1 MAEKNISFVF
11 SIKND
16 NFNANIKAMNQQMK
30 VFENEIK
37 QASNNVVT
45 SSNKLEALGQKYA
58 SISKSIDGAKNK
70 VEAYKQQID
79 KQNQA
84 IEKSKGK
91 LSELG
96 NEKSKLNQKITEATN
111 KYGEELTKLKELD
124 TQRSKL
130 TNQIDKAKSKYGEE
144 SDEVQKLQKQLD
156 KLNEE
161 YDKIVEAQ
169 GDGIVEASKYA
180 DEMKKLNTETEKTEK
195 TLTSQEKKLHNYE
208 VGLSNAETEVSNLEV
223 SLRDCNEEILRQSNN
238 FLKASEDLQ
247 KTSDKMK
254 KIGGSID
261 DVSTKVLGM
270 STAVLTGVASLGK
283 MYMDTEEGF
292 QKVNTLANLSDAEF
306 TKYKES
312 AIQSS
317 NELGVSLN
325 DYNEAIY
332 NAMSSGI
339 DFASSQEFVN
349 NANKLAVGGF
359 TDVTKAVDV
368 LTTIINAYGLEAED
382 SARISDILINVQN
395 KGKVT
400 VDQLASAMGNV
411 IPTANLFGVNLENI
425 GTAYAI
431 MTSQGISAEVATTQ
445 INATLNE
452 LGSSGSKTSDILM
465 EKTGKSFKQLM
476 DEGYSLGDV
485 LKLVQQYCNEN
496 GIAFNDLWSSTEAMK
511 GSAALLNE
519 EFGSFNDVM
528 NDSIAITGSTQSAYD
543 KMTDTA
549 EYKLKK
555 AINELKNS
563 FIKLGEGA
571 TPLIEGLSEA
581 ISKLADFISNLD
593 PKLVESIGKFA
604 LWGVGIGA
612 TGKIIGSTVEGVG
625 GFIGILG
632 KLFGVLGE
640 HQVASQLAGEATGVL
655 GSALGD
661 AVGSAGGLT
670 TALGGATGATSGF
683 SGALGGLSSI
693 AGALFS
699 PAGLIAM
706 GTVAVGGLV
715 WGYKELNEKLD
726 ENGQK
731 LVDSEN
737 KWDNFEGKIR
747 TGAAG
752 LEGIFGEKIE
762 IEFTDNIDEIVT
774 NVEEKQQTLID
785 KWASYYA
792 DKHALESGE
801 FATWEEYEAEKT
813 RVEQEHADTRA
824 EIDNKSYEITKE
836 QIQKKRE
843 EYKQYLM
850 DELGWTEEAA
860 TRKSDLYVIEANEKA
875 RIYNENSAEIIDIIA
890 SCNGD
895 IESLDAESKAR
906 LQALMD
912 ENTQIELEYL
922 NEDVQNVHEADKKKR
937 AIEEAGLEESR
948 QRNEAYHKDIYGQMQ
963 DFTANQN
970 SEIDERIKNLDRWDF
985 ASEEDYL
992 AEKERLEKLKL
1003 FNQDF
1008 SDRWGSE
1015 IDNRI
1020 KQGQSFSDASRNTF
1034 ASIVHDLETGE
1045 KSVEEFGMTN
1055 EEAYAQY
1062 IISMAEAGASTDEL
1076 TDAILCIPENKRAKV
1091 IANIPDTSRPDNLK
1105 RSIDNLQDKTVN
1117 VLYNEE
1123 HQTTYAV
1130 TYRTYGAYIDPRTGA
1145 MMRAATGDPYTKG
1158 SLYLT
1163 SENGWELV
1171 DSPNGDPI
1179 PMLAQELQGDMA
1191 YLPQGSRVQTHLNST
1206 AQMRADI
1213 ETEVSKQLSRFNN
1226 SDLTEIVK
1234 AIYNEIKNQEQTNDI
1249 IVTNNNSYNV
1259 TTNTEYDEKRFEQD
1273 VETLLLKDLRRYG
1286 KVKGKGK

>member
-1 MAEKNISFVF
+1 MAEKNISFTF

-30 VFENEIK
+30 VFENEVK

-58 SISKSIDGAKNK
+58 AIAKSVEQAKGK
-70 VEAYKQQID
+70 VEAYKQQIE
-79 KQNQA
+79 KQNKA
-84 IEKSKGK
+84 IEDSKTK
-91 LSELG
+91 LSTLAS
-96 NEKSKLNQKITEATN
+96 EKTKLNQKITEATS
-111 KYGEELTKLKELD
+111 KYGEELAKLKELD

-130 TNQIDKAKSKYGEE
+130 TTQIEKAKSKYGEE

-161 YDKIVEAQ
+161 YDKIVDTQ
-169 GDGIVEASKYA
+169 GEGIVEASKYA

-195 TLTSQEKKLHNYE
+195 TLTSQEKKLHNYQT
-208 VGLSNAETEVSNLEV
+208 GLSNAETEVSNLEV
-223 SLRDCNEEILRQSNN
+223 SLRECNEEILRQSNN

-261 DVSTKVLGM
+261 EVSSKVLGM
-270 STAVLTGVASLGK
+270 STAVLTGVGTLGK
-283 MYMDTEEGF
+283 MFMDTEEGF
-292 QKVNTLANLSDAEF
+292 QKVNTLANLSDTEF
-306 TKYKES
+306 TKYKDS
-312 AIQSS
+312 AVQNS

-332 NAMSSGI
+332 TAMSSGI
-339 DFASSQEFVN
+339 DFANSQQFVN
-349 NANKLAVGGF
+349 DANKLAVGGF
-359 TDVTKAVDV
+359 TDVGKAVDV

-382 SARISDILINVQN
+382 SARISDVLINVQN

-445 INATLNE
+445 INSTLNE
-452 LGSSGSKTSDILM
+452 LGDSSSQVAGILQ

-485 LKLVQQYCNEN
+485 LKIVEQYAQEN
-496 GIAFNDLWSSTEAMK
+496 GIAFNDLWSSQEAMK
-511 GSAALLNE
+511 GSTAMLNE
-519 EFGSFNDVM
+519 TFGDFNSVM
-528 NDSIAITGSTQSAYD
+528 NDSISITGSTQAAYD
-543 KMTDTA
+543 KMTDTS

-593 PKLVESIGKFA
+593 PKIVETTGKLA

-612 TGKIIGSTVEGVG
+612 VGKGIGGLVKTGGSFMT
-625 GFIGILG
+625 
-632 KLFGVLGE
+632 VLGE
-640 HQVASQLAGEATGVL
+640 VLGFLGKHQVAAQLAGEATGGL
-655 GSALGD
+655 ASAAGD
-661 AVGSAGGLT
+661 AVGTVGG
-670 TALGGATGATSGF
+670 LGGALGEATGSASGF
-683 SGALGGLSSI
+683 SGVLSGLSGVAS
-693 AGALFS
+693 ALFS

-706 GTVAVGGLV
+706 GAVAVGGLV
-715 WGYKELNEKLD
+715 WGFKEMNEHLD

-801 FATWEEYEAEKT
+801 FATWEEYEAERT

-895 IESLDAESKAR
+895 IESLDAESYAR
-906 LQALMD
+906 LQELMD

-963 DFTANQN
+963 DTTAKQN
-970 SEIDERIKNLDRWDF
+970 EEIDKRIDNLDRLDF
-985 ASEEDYL
+985 ASEEDYE
-992 AEKERLEKLKL
+992 AEKQRLENMKV
-1003 FNQDF
+1003 FNQSF
-1008 SDRWGSE
+1008 SDFFGDEVSV
-1015 IDNRI
+1015 RI
-1020 KQGQSFSDASRNTF
+1020 KQGESFAAASSQVF
-1034 ASIVHDLETGE
+1034 ASFVRD
-1045 KSVEEFGMTN
+1045 VESGRQDVSQFGMTS
-1055 EEAYAQY
+1055 EEAYAQA
-1062 IISMAEAGASTDEL
+1062 IIAMAEAGATSEEL
-1076 TDAILCIPENKRAKV
+1076 TDAIMAIPKDKRANV
-1091 IANIPDTSRPDNLK
+1091 IANIPDTRRSDNLK
-1105 RSIDNLQDKTVN
+1105 WSIDNLHDKDVTVT
-1117 VLYNEE
+1117 YNERYV
-1123 HQTTYAV
+1123 TTYE
-1130 TYRTYGAYIDPRTGA
+1130 TYGVYIDPKTGA
-1145 MMRAATGDPYTKG
+1145 TRRATGDPYTQG
-1158 SLYLT
+1158 GLYLT
-1163 SENGWELV
+1163 SEKGWELV

-1179 PMLAQELQGDMA
+1179 PMLAQELQGDLS
-1191 YLPQGSRVQTHLNST
+1191 YIPQGSRITTHLNST

-1234 AIYNEIKNQEQTNDI
+1234 AIYNEIKNQEQVNEI
-1249 IVTNNNSYNV
+1249 IVTNNNSFDV
-1259 TTNTEYDEKRFEQD
+1259 TTNTEYDERRFEQD
-1273 VETLLLKDLRRYG
+1273 LTTLMTKELRRYG
-1286 KVKGKGK
+1286 KVKGGK

>member
-156 KLNEE
+156 KLNDE

-195 TLTSQEKKLHNYE
+195 TLTSQEKKLHNYQT
-208 VGLSNAETEVSNLEV
+208 GLSNAETEVSNLEV
-223 SLRDCNEEILRQSNN
+223 SLRECNEEILRQSNN

-349 NANKLAVGGF
+349 DANKLAVGGF

-431 MTSQGISAEVATTQ
+431 MTSQGISAEIATTQ

-485 LKLVQQYCNEN
+485 LKIVEQYANEN
-496 GIAFNDLWSSTEAMK
+496 GIAFNDLWSSSEAMK

-528 NDSIAITGSTQSAYD
+528 NDSISITGSTQAAYD

-655 GSALGD
+655 GNALGD
-661 AVGSAGGLT
+661 AVGTAGGLT
-670 TALGGATGATSGF
+670 TALGEASGATSGF
-683 SGALGGLSSI
+683 SGMLGGLSSV

-706 GTVAVGGLV
+706 GAVAIGGLV
-715 WGYKELNEKLD
+715 IGFNQLNDKLTENEQELVN
-726 ENGQK
+726 
-731 LVDSEN
+731 SEN
-737 KWDNFEGKIR
+737 KWDSFEGRVR
-747 TGAAG
+747 TGSAG
-752 LEGIFGEKIE
+752 LSDLFGEKIE
-762 IEFTDNIDEIVT
+762 INFTDNIDEIVT
-774 NVEEKQQTLID
+774 NVEQKQQTMVER
-785 KWASYYA
+785 WAEYYA
-792 DKHALESGE
+792 ALHALETGE
-801 FATWEEYEAEKT
+801 FATYEEYIAAK
-813 RVEQEHADTRA
+813 EQVDQEYADVKA
-824 EIDNKSYEITKE
+824 EIDNKSNDITKE
-836 QIQKKRE
+836 QIQQKRE

-860 TRKSDLYVIEANEKA
+860 TRKSDLYVMEANEKA
-875 RIYNENSAEIIDIIA
+875 RIYNENNEEIRSIIE

-895 IESLDAESKAR
+895 IESLDAESFAR
-906 LQALMD
+906 LQELRA
-912 ENTQIELEYL
+912 ENNQIELEYL
-922 NEDVQNVHEADKKKR
+922 NEDVQNVHEAGKKKQI
-937 AIEEAGLEESR
+937 IEETNLKESEE
-948 QRNEAYHKDIYGQMQ
+948 RNQKYHDNIYKQMQ
-963 DFTANQN
+963 EHTKNQN
-970 SEIDERIKNLDRWDF
+970 DEIDKRIENLDRWDF
-985 ASEEDYL
+985 ASEEDYE
-992 AEKERLEKLKL
+992 AEKQRLENMKA
-1003 FNQDF
+1003 FNQSFGDF
-1008 SDRWGSE
+1008 WGDE
-1015 IDNRI
+1015 ISRRI
-1020 KQGQSFSDASRNTF
+1020 KTGESFEAASAHTF
-1034 ASIVHDLETGE
+1034 ASFVRD
-1045 KSVEEFGMTN
+1045 VEAGRKDVSQFGMTS
-1055 EEAYAQY
+1055 EEAYAQA
-1062 IISMAEAGASTDEL
+1062 IISMSEAGATSEEL
-1076 TDAILCIPENKRAKV
+1076 TQAIMAIPKDKRAQV
-1091 IANIPDTSRPDNLK
+1091 IANIPDTRRSDNL
-1105 RSIDNLQDKTVN
+1105 RWSIDNLHDKNVTVT
-1117 VLYNEE
+1117 YNERYV
-1123 HQTTYAV
+1123 TTYE
-1130 TYRTYGAYIDPRTGA
+1130 TYGVYRDPVTGA
-1145 MMRAATGDPYTKG
+1145 MMRRATGDPYTQG
-1158 SLYLT
+1158 GLYLT
-1163 SENGWELV
+1163 SEKGWELV
-1171 DSPNGDPI
+1171 DAPNGDPV
-1179 PMLAQELQGDMA
+1179 PMLAQELEGDLS
-1191 YLPQGSRVQTHLNST
+1191 YIPTGSRITTHLNST

-1213 ETEVSKQLSRFNN
+1213 QTEVSKQLSAFNS
-1226 SDLTEIVK
+1226 SDLVKIVE
-1234 AIYNEIKNQEQTNDI
+1234 AIYNQIKNQEDNEI
-1249 IVTNNNSYNV
+1249 IVTNNNTYNV
-1259 TTNTEYDEKRFEQD
+1259 TPKTEYDVNQFETD
-1273 VETLLLKDLRRYG
+1273 VETLILKDLRKYG
-1286 KVKGKGK
+1286 KVKGGR

>member
-45 SSNKLEALGQKYA
+45 TGNKLEALGQKYA
-58 SISKSIDGAKNK
+58 TISKSIDGAKNK

-156 KLNEE
+156 KLNDE

-208 VGLSNAETEVSNLEV
+208 VGLSNAETEVSNLEK

-349 NANKLAVGGF
+349 DANKLAVGGF

-485 LKLVQQYCNEN
+485 LKLVEQYANEN
-496 GIAFNDLWSSTEAMK
+496 GIAFNDLWSSSEAMK

-528 NDSIAITGSTQSAYD
+528 NDSISITGSTQAAYD

-571 TPLIEGLSEA
+571 TPLIEGLGEA

-625 GFIGILG
+625 GFIGTLG

-670 TALGGATGATSGF
+670 TALGDATGSASGF
-683 SGALGGLSSI
+683 SGVLSGLSGVAS
-693 AGALFS
+693 ALFS

-706 GTVAVGGLV
+706 GVVAVGGLV
-715 WGYKELNEKLD
+715 WGFKEMNDKLD
-726 ENGQK
+726 ENGQE
-731 LVDSEN
+731 LINASN
-737 KWDNFEGKIR
+737 NWDNFEGRVR

-752 LEGIFGEKIE
+752 LDGIFGEKIK
-762 IEFTDNIDEIVT
+762 IEFTDNIDEIVA
-774 NVEEKQQTLID
+774 NVEKEQETLID
-785 KWASYYA
+785 NWASYYA
-792 DKHALESGE
+792 DLHALESGE
-801 FATWEEYEAEKT
+801 FATYEEYLAAKEGLDQK
-813 RVEQEHADTRA
+813 HADTKA
-824 EIDNKSYEITKE
+824 GIDNKSYEITKE
-836 QIQKKRE
+836 QIQSQRE
-843 EYKQYLM
+843 EYKRYLM
-850 DELGWTEEAA
+850 EELGMTEEAA
-860 TRKSDLYVIEANEKA
+860 TRKSDLWVMEANEKA
-875 RIYNENSAEIIDIIA
+875 RTYNANAAEILDIIA

-906 LQALMD
+906 LQ
-912 ENTQIELEYL
+912 ELEAENVEIKSTYL
-922 NEDVQNVHEADKKKR
+922 NEDVSNMHNALKAKSAAEAT
-937 AIEEAGLEESR
+937 ALEESK
-948 QRNEAYHKDIYGQMQ
+948 QRNDAYHKDIYGQMQ
-963 DFTANQN
+963 DTTAKQN
-970 SEIDERIKNLDRWDF
+970 AEIDKRIENLDRWDF
-985 ASEEDYL
+985 ASEEDYE
-992 AEKERLEKLKL
+992 AEKQRLENMKA
-1003 FNQDF
+1003 FNQSF
-1008 SDRWGSE
+1008 SDFFGDEVSV
-1015 IDNRI
+1015 RI
-1020 KQGQSFSDASRNTF
+1020 KQGESFSAASSQVFSQFVR
-1034 ASIVHDLETGE
+1034 D
-1045 KSVEEFGMTN
+1045 VESGRKDVSQFGMTS
-1055 EEAYAQY
+1055 EEAYAQA
-1062 IISMAEAGASTDEL
+1062 IIAMAEAGATSEEL
-1076 TDAILCIPENKRAKV
+1076 TEAIMAIPKDKRAKV
-1091 IANIPDTSRPDNLK
+1091 IANIPDTSRSDNLK
-1105 RSIDNLQDKTVN
+1105 RSIDNLQNKDVTVTYTERY
-1117 VLYNEE
+1117 V
-1123 HQTTYAV
+1123 TTYES
-1130 TYRTYGAYIDPRTGA
+1130 YGVYIDPKKGA
-1145 MMRAATGDPYTKG
+1145 MRRATGDPYTQG
-1158 SLYLT
+1158 GLYLT
-1163 SENGWELV
+1163 SEKGWELI
-1171 DSPNGDPI
+1171 DSPNEDPV
-1179 PMLAQELQGDMA
+1179 PMLAQELEGDLS
-1191 YLPQGSRVQTHLNST
+1191 YIPTGSRVQTHLNST

-1213 ETEVSKQLSRFNN
+1213 KTEVSKQLSQFNN

-1234 AIYNEIKNQEQTNDI
+1234 AIYNEIKNQEDNEI
-1249 IVTNNNSYNV
+1249 IITNNNSYNV
-1259 TTNTEYDEKRFEQD
+1259 TPKTEYDVTQFETD
-1273 VETLLLKDLRRYG
+1273 VETLILKDLRRYG

>member
-30 VFENEIK
+30 TFENEIK

-45 SSNKLEALGQKYA
+45 SSNKLEALGQKYNA
-58 SISKSIDGAKNK
+58 ISKSIDGAKNK

-84 IEKSKGK
+84 IEKSKDK
-91 LSELG
+91 LSELAY
-96 NEKSKLNQKITEATN
+96 EKTKLNQKIAESTN
-111 KYGEELTKLKELD
+111 KYGDELTKLKELD

-144 SDEVQKLQKQLD
+144 SQEVQKLQKQLD

-161 YDKIVEAQ
+161 YDNIVEAQ

-180 DEMKKLNTETEKTEK
+180 DELKKLNTEQQKAEKM
-195 TLTSQEKKLHNYE
+195 LTSQEKSLHNYE
-208 VGLSNAETEVSNLEV
+208 VGLSNAETEVSNLET
-223 SLRDCNEEILRQSNN
+223 SLRNCNEEILRQSNN

-261 DVSTKVLGM
+261 DVSTKVLNM
-270 STAVLTGVASLGK
+270 STAVLTGVGAIGK
-283 MYMDTEEGF
+283 MYMDTEENF

-317 NELGVSLN
+317 NELGVSIN

-339 DFASSQEFVN
+339 DFANSQEFVN

-382 SARISDILINVQN
+382 SAKISDILINVQN

-400 VDQLASAMGNV
+400 VDQLASSMGNV
-411 IPTANLFGVNLENI
+411 IPTANLFSVNLENV

-431 MTSQGISAEVATTQ
+431 MTSQGITAEVATTQ
-445 INATLNE
+445 INSTLNE
-452 LGSSGSKTSDILM
+452 LGDSGSQVAGILM

-485 LKLVQQYCNEN
+485 LKIIQQYANEN
-496 GIAFNDLWSSTEAMK
+496 GIAFNDLWSSQEAMK
-511 GSAALLNE
+511 GSTALLNE
-519 EFGSFNDVM
+519 TFGTFNDVM
-528 NDSIAITGSTQSAYD
+528 NDSIAITGSTQDAYD
-543 KMTDTA
+543 KMTDTS

-563 FIKLGEGA
+563 FIQLGEGA

-593 PKLVESIGKFA
+593 PKLVETVGKFA
-604 LWGVGIGA
+604 VWGVAIGGVGKAVGSTIEGIG
-612 TGKIIGSTVEGVG
+612 
-625 GFIGILG
+625 GFMGTLG

-655 GSALGD
+655 GNALGD
-661 AVGSAGGLT
+661 AVGTAGGLT

-683 SGALGGLSSI
+683 SGALSGLSPL

-699 PAGLIAM
+699 PAGLIAA
-706 GTVAVGGLV
+706 GVVAVGGLA

-731 LVDSEN
+731 LVDATN
-737 KWDNFEGKIR
+737 NWDNFEGRVR

-752 LEGIFGEKIE
+752 LDGIFGEEIE
-762 IEFTDNIDEIVT
+762 IKFTDNIDEIVA
-774 NVEEKQQTLID
+774 NVEEEQKTLIEN
-785 KWASYYA
+785 WASYYA
-792 DKHALESGE
+792 DLHALESGE
-801 FATWEEYEAEKT
+801 YASYEEYLQAKEQM
-813 RVEQEHADTRA
+813 EQEHADTIA
-824 EIDNKSYEITKE
+824 GINNHSHDITKE
-836 QIQKKRE
+836 QLEAQRQA
-843 EYKQYLM
+843 YKQYLM
-850 DELGWTEEAA
+850 EELGMTEEAA
-860 TRKSDLYVIEANEKA
+860 TRKSDLWVIEANEKA
-875 RIYNENSAEIIDIIA
+875 HIYNANAAEILDILA

-906 LQALMD
+906 LQ
-912 ENTQIELEYL
+912 ELEAENVEIKSTYL
-922 NEDVQNVHEADKKKR
+922 NEDVSNMHNALKAKNVAEAT
-937 AIEEAGLEESR
+937 ALEESK
-948 QRNEAYHKDIYGQMQ
+948 QRNNAYHKDVYGQMQ
-963 DFTANQN
+963 EHTKNQN
-970 SEIDERIKNLDRWDF
+970 AEIDKRIENLDRWDF
-985 ASEEDYL
+985 ASEEDYE
-992 AEKERLEKLKL
+992 AEKQRLENMKSY
-1003 FNQDF
+1003 NQF
-1008 SDRWGSE
+1008 
-1015 IDNRI
+1015 
-1020 KQGQSFSDASRNTF
+1020 FSDAFGNEMDRRIASGESFSAASSHAF
-1034 ASIVHDLETGE
+1034 AEFVRD
-1045 KSVEEFGMTN
+1045 VESGRQDISQFGMTS
-1055 EEAYAQY
+1055 EQAYAQA
-1062 IISMAEAGASTDEL
+1062 IIAMAEAGATSEEL
-1076 TDAILCIPENKRAKV
+1076 TDAIMAIPKDKRAQV
-1091 IANIPDTSRPDNLK
+1091 IANIPDTSRSDNL
-1105 RSIDNLQDKTVN
+1105 RWSIENLQDKDVTVT
-1117 VLYNEE
+1117 YNERYV
-1123 HQTTYAV
+1123 TTYE
-1130 TYRTYGAYIDPRTGA
+1130 TYGVYIDPKKGA
-1145 MMRAATGDPYTKG
+1145 MRRATGDPYTQG
-1158 SLYLT
+1158 GLYLT
-1163 SENGWELV
+1163 SEKGWELI
-1171 DSPNGDPI
+1171 DSPNEDPV
-1179 PMLAQELQGDMA
+1179 PMLAQELEGDLS
-1191 YLPQGSRVQTHLNST
+1191 YIPTGSRITTHLNST

-1213 ETEVSKQLSRFNN
+1213 QTEVSKQLSQFNN

-1234 AIYNEIKNQEQTNDI
+1234 AIYNQIKNQEDNEI
-1249 IVTNNNSYNV
+1249 IVTNNNTYNV
-1259 TTNTEYDEKRFEQD
+1259 TPKTEYDVNQFETD
-1273 VETLLLKDLRRYG
+1273 VETLILKDLRRFG
-1286 KVKGKGK
+1286 KVKGGGR

>member
-1 MAEKNISFVF
+1 MAEKNISFTF

-30 VFENEIK
+30 VFENEVK
-37 QASNNVVT
+37 QASNHVVT

-58 SISKSIDGAKNK
+58 SIAKSVEQAKGK
-70 VEAYKQQID
+70 VEAYKQQIE
-79 KQNQA
+79 KQNKA
-84 IEKSKGK
+84 IEDSKTK
-91 LSELG
+91 LSNLAY
-96 NEKSKLNQKITEATN
+96 EKTKLTQKIGEATN
-111 KYGEELTKLKELD
+111 KYGEELSKLKELD

-130 TNQIDKAKSKYGEE
+130 TTQIDKAKSKYGEE

-161 YDKIVEAQ
+161 YDKIVDTQ
-169 GDGIVEASKYA
+169 GEGIVEASKYA
-180 DEMKKLNTETEKTEK
+180 DEMKKLNTEQQKAEK
-195 TLTSQEKKLHNYE
+195 TLTSQEKSLNNYQT
-208 VGLSNAETEVSNLEV
+208 GLSNAETEVSNLET
-223 SLRDCNEEILRQSNN
+223 SLRKCNEEILKQSNN
-238 FLKASEDLQ
+238 FIKASQDLE
-247 KTSDKMK
+247 KAGKNLEKVGGRIDK
-254 KIGGSID
+254 
-261 DVSTKVLGM
+261 VSSKVLGM
-270 STAVLTGVASLGK
+270 STAVITGVGALGK
-283 MYMDTEEGF
+283 AFMESEEGF
-292 QKVNTLANLSDAEF
+292 QKVNTLANLSDEEF

-312 AIQSS
+312 AVQAS

-349 NANKLAVGGF
+349 DANKLAVGGF

-485 LKLVQQYCNEN
+485 LKLVEQYANEN
-496 GIAFNDLWSSTEAMK
+496 GIAFNDLWSSSEAMK

-528 NDSIAITGSTQSAYD
+528 NDSISITGSTQAAYD
-543 KMTDTA
+543 KMTDTS

-593 PKLVESIGKFA
+593 PKIVETTGKLA

-612 TGKIIGSTVEGVG
+612 VGKGIGGLVKTGGS
-625 GFIGILG
+625 FIS
-632 KLFGVLGE
+632 VLGE
-640 HQVASQLAGEATGVL
+640 VLGFLGKHQVAAQLAGEATGGL
-655 GSALGD
+655 ASAAGD
-661 AVGSAGGLT
+661 AVGTVGG
-670 TALGGATGATSGF
+670 LGGALGEATGSASGF
-683 SGALGGLSSI
+683 SGVLSGLSGVAS
-693 AGALFS
+693 ALFS
-699 PAGLIAM
+699 PAGLIAA
-706 GTVAVGGLV
+706 GVAVVGGLV
-715 WGYKELNEKLD
+715 WGFKEMNDKLD
-726 ENGQK
+726 ENGQE
-731 LVDSEN
+731 LINASN
-737 KWDNFEGKIR
+737 NWDNFEGRVR

-752 LEGIFGEKIE
+752 LDGIFGEKIK
-762 IEFTDNIDEIVT
+762 IEFTDNIDEIVA
-774 NVEEKQQTLID
+774 NVENEQQTLIEN
-785 KWASYYA
+785 WASYYA
-792 DKHALESGE
+792 DLHALESGE
-801 FATWEEYEAEKT
+801 FASYEEYLAAK
-813 RVEQEHADTRA
+813 EQMELKNADTIA
-824 EIDNKSYEITKE
+824 GINNHSHDITKE
-836 QIQKKRE
+836 QLEAQRQAYKK
-843 EYKQYLM
+843 YLM
-850 DELGWTEEAA
+850 EELGMTEEAA
-860 TRKSDLYVIEANEKA
+860 TRKSDLWVMEANEKA
-875 RIYNENSAEIIDIIA
+875 HIYNANNEEILKIIA

-906 LQALMD
+906 LQ
-912 ENTQIELEYL
+912 ELEAENVEIKSTYL
-922 NEDVQNVHEADKKKR
+922 NEDVSNMHNALKAKS
-937 AIEEAGLEESR
+937 AAEETALEESK
-948 QRNEAYHKDIYGQMQ
+948 QRNDAYHKDIYGQMQ
-963 DFTANQN
+963 QSTENQN
-970 SEIDERIKNLDRWDF
+970 EEIDKRIENLSRWDF
-985 ASEEDYL
+985 ASEEDYE
-992 AEKERLEKLKL
+992 AEKQRLEGLKL
-1003 FNQDF
+1003 ANQDF
-1008 SDRWGSE
+1008 SNRFGEEMEDRIANGE
-1015 IDNRI
+1015 
-1020 KQGQSFSDASRNTF
+1020 SFSDASRNTF
-1034 ASIVHDLETGE
+1034 ASIVHDLETGA
-1045 KSVEEFGMTN
+1045 KSVEEFGITN

-1076 TDAILCIPENKRAKV
+1076 TDAILCIPEDKRAEV
-1091 IANIPDTSRPDNLK
+1091 IAKIPDTSRPDNLK

-1123 HQTTYAV
+1123 HQTVYAV
-1130 TYRTYGAYIDPRTGA
+1130 TYRTYGNYIDPRTGA
-1145 MMRAATGDPYTKG
+1145 MMRAAIGDPYTQG
-1158 SLYLT
+1158 GLYLT
-1163 SENGWELV
+1163 SEQGWELV
-1171 DSPNGDPI
+1171 DSPNGDPV

-1234 AIYNEIKNQEQTNDI
+1234 AIYNEIKNQEQVNEI
-1249 IVTNNNSYNV
+1249 IVTNNNSFDV

-1273 VETLLLKDLRRYG
+1273 LTTLMTKELRRYG
-1286 KVKGKGK
+1286 KVKGGK